1 MFPWGDLF
9 LKKKLFNCM
18 KFVSFDDW
26 LITLNYTLVDALL
39 WRFWA
44 ISFLRQ
50 HVSAFTKSTKLGP
63 NFFEYKKLVVSKP
76 LPKSRSTDTKMS
88 YIRLTTT
95 TTTTTTPTGGGDYV
109 DGGDD
114 SIRPFLPLFDL
125 SLVRIKNIT
134 KNSSQTAEKKTF
146 SLLRIFSVKKVQ
158 RQRLWRREGPPFPV
172 GKWF

>member
-1 MFPWGDLF
+1 M
-9 LKKKLFNCM
+9 
-18 KFVSFDDW
+18 
-26 LITLNYTLVDALL
+26 
-39 WRFWA
+39 
-44 ISFLRQ
+44 
-50 HVSAFTKSTKLGP
+50 
-63 NFFEYKKLVVSKP
+63 VSKP

-88 YIRLTTT
+88 YIRL

-158 RQRLWRREGPPFPV
+158 RQRL
-172 GKWF
+172 

>member
-1 MFPWGDLF
+1 
-9 LKKKLFNCM
+9 
-18 KFVSFDDW
+18 
-26 LITLNYTLVDALL
+26 
-39 WRFWA
+39 
-44 ISFLRQ
+44 
-50 HVSAFTKSTKLGP
+50 
-63 NFFEYKKLVVSKP
+63 VVSKP

-95 TTTTTTPTGGGDYV
+95 TTTTGGGDYV

-146 SLLRIFSVKKVQ
+146 SLLRIFSVKKYSDNDYDDA
-158 RQRLWRREGPPFPV
+158 RGPLFPLV
-172 GKWF
+172 SGSSVSAFYTTRPTYKRKKRTFYSEFLN